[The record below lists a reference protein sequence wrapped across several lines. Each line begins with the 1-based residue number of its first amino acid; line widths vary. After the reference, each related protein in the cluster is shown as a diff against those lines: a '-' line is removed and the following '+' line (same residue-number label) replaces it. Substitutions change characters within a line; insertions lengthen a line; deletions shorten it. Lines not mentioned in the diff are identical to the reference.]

1 MRKPKR
7 PASCARTSDMNAVRS
22 VLLAWAGPWGGARH
36 ADGDAKPKVYA
47 LISAMGS
54 EISYVRQRLQVG
66 SNFEPYYRNT
76 LPVPDSTVDAA
87 VLRGLERAILQE
99 DPDAKRVYLRLA
111 PTEVRDVL
119 PYKRGDVVPERALA
133 ALARVP
139 DRKDWDRIILVTPRY
154 LGAAREGMGT
164 KLHGIGVYVQPLGRG
179 RRGNPDL
186 EMDTTIDPDTVSPE
200 GEKSRSNVYIAPY
213 FYAQVWIIDAKTM
226 QVLESRERY
235 GFQRLYDPNSAAIDV
250 SQSLPVQ
257 LAPSTCSARALPP
270 ARRGPTCVRM
280 AFSTPTTLPIIA
292 VATIW
297 LFFYPPGYGLLER
310 LAAPFGIASR
320 NWLGSPDTALACVTV
335 VA

>member
-1 MRKPKR
+1 
-7 PASCARTSDMNAVRS
+7 MNAVRS
-22 VLLAWAGPWGGARH
+22 VLLACSVTWACAAH
-36 ADGDAKPKVYA
+36 ADADAMPKVYA
-47 LISAMGS
+47 LISAVGS

-76 LPVPDSTVDAA
+76 LPVPDSTVDTA

-133 ALARVP
+133 ALARMP
-139 DRKDWDRIILVTPRY
+139 DRKDWDRIILVTPRF

-186 EMDTTIDPDTVSPE
+186 EMGATVDPDTVSPE

-226 QVLESRERY
+226 QVLETRERY
-235 GFQRLYDPNSAAIDV
+235 DFQRLYDPKSSAIDV
-250 SQSLPVQ
+250 AKSIPVEQ
-257 LAPSTCSARALPP
+257 LAAMVQKFIERASARALNESI
-270 ARRGPTCVRM
+270 G
-280 AFSTPTTLPIIA
+280 
-292 VATIW
+292 
-297 LFFYPPGYGLLER
+297 E
-310 LAAPFGIASR
+310 
-320 NWLGSPDTALACVTV
+320 VTV
-335 VA
+335 KELKVVDPAPIK